1 MYYGLRRALDME
13 TRVDSLINR
22 FVLSFT
28 ETKEN
33 DGSDLQKLLD
43 GMRETYGLDVVYV
56 MEQMS
61 SNCEFGYTHMSVSEQ
76 KYDRTNKTF
85 VFEERFAANA
95 SSLFDEEGLSADAD
109 IAGMDG
115 EAFALCIQ
123 CGFIVNGNYLGG
135 VGFCKNAE
143 DGSLSEER
151 AALQKLMRAVWIY
164 LNVKKAE
171 DTAVCRY
178 QRELTALKN
187 VYSTILYV
195 DLHADSYTTVH
206 TDKRL
211 GDFIPYNGS
220 FTDIERLISGGRVV
234 EKFRQELSEIF
245 DTGYISTYLCEETPS
260 YDFDYQ
266 TADAN
271 GINWYRAGIV
281 LVDTDEERKPY
292 HILVMFKE
300 ITEQKELLDSG
311 KEAFDMLRDAYYR
324 ISSVD
329 LNKGHFHNMKIVEC
343 DRENELEVEGD
354 YNKVI
359 NACARKHIPEE
370 YRDKFLSIMSPENL
384 KAFFSV
390 KREPVVLAYK
400 HLVGSEY
407 QWVQSEIVPLDSYSD
422 TNAHVIWYMKNIT
435 DEKAKE
441 DAYNESLLEAN
452 TKLRNTQ
459 KTMDI
464 EAQAYELVY
473 RNIANI
479 SSAEDIRLS
488 IQEMLEDVGKFTRA
502 ERVYIFEDR
511 GEYFPNTFEWCAN
524 GITPEIN
531 NLQEIRPEE
540 ITYWTDTLIKGEC
553 IVIPDIEK
561 VKNDTPVIY
570 DILKPQ
576 DITSVIEAPIMIDNH
591 LIGFL
596 GVDNPP
602 EEITPLVAKSLQVL
616 GAFLAIT
623 IKNREEYQ
631 NSLQRANDA
640 LKKSNAALK
649 DAYEAADR
657 ASCAKTD
664 FLSNMSHDIRT
675 PMNAIIGMT
684 AIAGAYIDDKER
696 VQDCLT
702 KITASGKHLLSLIN
716 EILDMSR
723 IESGKVTLS
732 EEEFNLSD
740 LIENL
745 LTMVK
750 PQVAE
755 KNHQMNV
762 RIADLEH
769 EDVIGDSLRIQQAF
783 VNIMSNAVKYTPDGG
798 TINLTISERPTNKTR
813 VGCYEFVFED
823 NGIGMSEE
831 FMEKL
836 FTPFERSDNE
846 YSSKIQGTGLGMAIT
861 KNIVNMM
868 NGDIKVKSVQ
878 GEGTTFTVTI
888 FLRLQNVDD
897 VSVGELAG
905 LPVLVVDDDE
915 ICCQSTAE
923 ILKEIGMDSEW
934 VTNGHT
940 AVERV
945 AQRHEAEDDFF
956 AVILDWKMPGM
967 DGLET
972 ARKIRR
978 AVGNEVPIII
988 FSAYDWTDIEME
1000 ARAAGVD
1007 AFISKP
1013 LFKSRLTTLFK
1024 GLVGEESAA
1033 PKNELENIAQS
1044 DYSDKRILLV
1054 EDNEINREI
1063 AVEILGMTG
1072 IKIETAENGK
1082 IAVDMVSDSEDGYYN
1097 LVFMD
1102 IQMPVM
1108 NGYDAASAIRSLGRK
1123 YTNRLPI
1130 IAMTANAFAEDVVAT
1145 KNAGMNEHIAKPLDM
1160 GKLDDA
1166 MKRWL

>member
-1 MYYGLRRALDME
+1 ME
-13 TRVDSLINR
+13 TRVDALINR
-22 FVLSFT
+22 FVLSLI
-28 ETKEN
+28 ETKGN
-33 DGSDLQKLLD
+33 GGADLQKLLD
-43 GMRETYGLDVVYV
+43 GVREAYGLDVVYV
-56 MEQMS
+56 TEQMS
-61 SNCEFGYTHMSVSEQ
+61 SNCEFGYTYMSVSDR
-76 KYDRTNKTF
+76 KYEHTNET
-85 VFEERFAANA
+85 VMYEEEFARNA
-95 SSLFDEEGLSADAD
+95 ASLFDDDAVSFNAK
-109 IAGMDG
+109 IAGVEG
-115 EAFALCIQ
+115 EDFVSCIQ

-135 VGFCKNAE
+135 VGFCKKEE
-143 DGSLSEER
+143 DGELSGKRE
-151 AALQKLMRAVWIY
+151 ALCKLTRAVWTY

-195 DLHADSYTTVH
+195 DLHEDSYTTVH

-211 GDFIPYNGS
+211 GDLIPYSGR
-220 FTDIERLISGGRVV
+220 FTDIEKLISDGRVV
-234 EKFRQELSEIF
+234 EKFRRELSDIF
-245 DTGYISTYLCEETPS
+245 DIGYISAYLCDETPS

-266 TADAN
+266 TMDDN
-271 GINWYRAGIV
+271 EINWYRAGIV
-281 LVDTDEERKPY
+281 LVDTGADRKPR

-300 ITEQKELLDSG
+300 ITEQKEILDSG
-311 KEAFDMLRDAYYR
+311 KEAFDMLRDSYYR

-343 DRENELEVEGD
+343 DRENELEVEGN
-354 YNKVI
+354 YSKVI
-359 NACARKHIPEE
+359 KACASKHIPEE
-370 YRDKFLSIMSPENL
+370 YREKFLSIMSPENL

-390 KREPVVLAYK
+390 KKEPVVVAYK

-407 QWVQSEIVPLDSYSD
+407 RWVQSEMVPLDSYSD

-452 TKLRNTQ
+452 AALRNAQ
-459 KTMDI
+459 KTMEI

-479 SSAEDIRLS
+479 STAEDIHLS
-488 IQEMLEDVGKFTRA
+488 IQEMLEEVGRFTGA

-511 GEYFPNTFEWCAN
+511 GDFFPNTFEWCAD
-524 GITPEIN
+524 GITPEID
-531 NLQEIRPEE
+531 NLQEIRPDE

-561 VKNDTPVIY
+561 TKKETPIIY

-576 DITSVIEAPIMIDNH
+576 NITSVIEAPIMIDNH

-631 NSLQRANDA
+631 NSLQMANDA

-657 ASCAKTD
+657 ASSAKTD

-696 VQDCLT
+696 VQDCLA
-702 KITASGKHLLSLIN
+702 KITASSKHLLSLIN

-723 IESGKVTLS
+723 IESGKLTLS

-745 LTMVK
+745 LTMVR

-755 KNHQMNV
+755 KNHQLNV
-762 RIADLEH
+762 RIVDIEH

-823 NGIGMSEE
+823 NGIGMSRE
-831 FMEKL
+831 FMKKL
-836 FTPFERSDNE
+836 FTPFERAENE

-888 FLRLQNVDD
+888 FLRLQSVDD
-897 VSVGELAG
+897 VSTEELAG

-934 VTNGHT
+934 VTNGRT

-945 AQRHEAEDDFF
+945 AQRHDNDDDFF
-956 AVILDWKMPGM
+956 AVILDWKMPDM

-972 ARKIRR
+972 AKEIRR
-978 AVGNEVPIII
+978 RVGNEVPIII
-988 FSAYDWTDIEME
+988 LSAYDWTDIEME

-1013 LFKSRLTTLFK
+1013 LFKSRLTSLFK
-1024 GLVGEESAA
+1024 GLAGEETEE
-1033 PKNELENIAQS
+1033 PRNELEDIAQS

-1072 IKIETAENGK
+1072 IQIETAENGK
-1082 IAVDMVSDSEDGYYN
+1082 IAVDMVSDSADGYYD

-1130 IAMTANAFAEDVVAT
+1130 VAMTANAFAEDVVAT
-1145 KNAGMNEHIAKPLDM
+1145 KNAGMNEHIAKPLDL

>member
-1 MYYGLRRALDME
+1 ME
-13 TRVDSLINR
+13 TRVDGSINR
-22 FVLSFT
+22 FALSFI
-28 ETKEN
+28 ETKES
-33 DGSDLQKLLD
+33 DGAALHKLLNEV
-43 GMRETYGLDVVYV
+43 REAYGLDIVYV

-61 SNCEFGYTHMSVSEQ
+61 SNCEFGYTHMSVSDR
-76 KYDRTNKTF
+76 KYECTNKT
-85 VFEERFAANA
+85 VVYDEEFTGNAAL
-95 SSLFDEEGLSADAD
+95 LFDDEAVSFDAK
-109 IAGMDG
+109 IAGVDG
-115 EAFALCIQ
+115 EDFVSCIQ

-135 VGFCKNAE
+135 VGFCKREE
-143 DGSLSEER
+143 DGELSEKRE
-151 AALQKLMRAVWIY
+151 ALRKLTRAVWTY

-171 DTAVCRY
+171 DTEAYRY

-187 VYSTILYV
+187 IYSTILYV
-195 DLHADSYTTVH
+195 DLHEDSYKTIH
-206 TDKRL
+206 SDKKL
-211 GDFIPYNGS
+211 DDLIPHSGN
-220 FTDIERLISGGRVV
+220 FTDIKKLISYGRVV
-234 EKFRQELSEIF
+234 EKFRRELGEIF
-245 DTGYISTYLCEETPS
+245 DIGYISAYLCDETPS
-260 YDFDYQ
+260 YDFYYQ
-266 TADAN
+266 TIDDN
-271 GINWYRAGIV
+271 EINWYRAGIV
-281 LVDTDEERKPY
+281 LVDTDMDNKPH
-292 HILVMFKE
+292 HILVMLKE
-300 ITEQKELLDSG
+300 ITEQKEILDSG
-311 KEAFDMLRDAYYR
+311 KEAFDMLRDSYYR

-329 LNKGHFHNMKIVEC
+329 LNKGYFHNLKIVEC

-359 NACARKHIPEE
+359 KACAGKHIPEE

-390 KREPVVLAYK
+390 KKEPVVVAYK

-407 QWVQSEIVPLDSYSD
+407 RWVQSEVVPLDSYSD
-422 TNAHVIWYMKNIT
+422 TNAHVIWYVKNIT

-452 TKLRNTQ
+452 AALRDAQ
-459 KTMDI
+459 KTMEI

-479 SSAEDIRLS
+479 STTEDIHLS
-488 IQEMLEDVGKFTRA
+488 IQEMLEEVGKFTGA

-511 GEYFPNTFEWCAN
+511 GDFFPNTFEWCAD
-524 GITPEIN
+524 GIAPEIG
-531 NLQEIRPEE
+531 NLQEILPDE

-561 VKNDTPVIY
+561 TKKETPIIY

-576 DITSVIEAPIMIDNH
+576 NITSVIEAPIMIDNH

-640 LKKSNAALK
+640 LKESNAALK

-657 ASCAKTD
+657 ASSAKTD

-696 VQDCLT
+696 VRDCLA
-702 KITASGKHLLSLIN
+702 KITASSKHLLSLIN

-723 IESGKVTLS
+723 IESGKLTLS

-762 RIADLEH
+762 RIVDIEH

-783 VNIMSNAVKYTPDGG
+783 VNIMSNAIKYTPDGG
-798 TINLTISERPTNKTR
+798 TINLTISERPTNKTK

-831 FMEKL
+831 FMKKL
-836 FTPFERSDNE
+836 FTPFERAENE

-878 GEGTTFTVTI
+878 GEGTTFTITI
-888 FLRLQNVDD
+888 FLRLQSVDD
-897 VSVGELAG
+897 VSIEELVG

-934 VTNGHT
+934 VTKGHT

-945 AQRHEAEDDFF
+945 VQRHDNDDDFF

-972 ARKIRR
+972 TKERRKK
-978 AVGNEVPIII
+978 VGNEVPIII

-1013 LFKSRLTTLFK
+1013 LFKSRLTSLFK
-1024 GLVGEESAA
+1024 GLVGEEVDV
-1033 PKNELENIAQS
+1033 PENELENIARS

-1072 IKIETAENGK
+1072 IQIETAENGK
-1082 IAVDMVSDSEDGYYN
+1082 IAVDMVSDSADGYYD

-1145 KNAGMNEHIAKPLDM
+1145 KNAGMNEHIAKPLDLS
-1160 GKLDDA
+1160 KLDDA

>member
-1 MYYGLRRALDME
+1 ME
-13 TRVDSLINR
+13 TRVDVLINR
-22 FVLSFT
+22 FVLSFV
-28 ETKEN
+28 ETKGN
-33 DGSDLQKLLD
+33 YVPDLQMLLD
-43 GMRETYGLDVVYV
+43 GVREAYGLDVVYV
-56 MEQMS
+56 IEQMS
-61 SNCEFGYTHMSVSEQ
+61 SNREFGYTHMSVSDR
-76 KYDRTNKTF
+76 KYDRTNNTV
-85 VFEERFAANA
+85 VFEEEFAKKAV
-95 SSLFDEEGLSADAD
+95 SLFDDEAVSLNAR
-109 IAGMDG
+109 IAGVDG
-115 EAFALCIQ
+115 EDFTSCIQ

-135 VGFCKNAE
+135 VGFCKRGE
-143 DGSLSEER
+143 DGELSGKRE
-151 AALQKLMRAVWIY
+151 ALRRLTRAVWTY
-164 LNVKKAE
+164 LNVKMAE

-187 VYSTILYV
+187 VYSTILYA
-195 DLHADSYTTVH
+195 DLCENSYTTVH

-211 GDFIPYNGS
+211 GDIIPYSGR
-220 FTDIERLISGGRVV
+220 FTDIERLISDGRVV
-234 EKFRQELSEIF
+234 EKFRRELGEIF
-245 DTGYISTYLCEETPS
+245 DIGYISSYLCDETPS

-266 TADAN
+266 TMDDN
-271 GINWYRAGIV
+271 EINWYRAGIV
-281 LVDTDEERKPY
+281 LVDTDADRKPH
-292 HILVMFKE
+292 HILVMLKE
-300 ITEQKELLDSG
+300 ITEQKEILDSG
-311 KEAFDMLRDAYYR
+311 KEAFDMLRDSYYR

-359 NACARKHIPEE
+359 RACAGKHIPEE

-390 KREPVVLAYK
+390 KKEPVVVAYK
-400 HLVGSEY
+400 HLVDGEY
-407 QWVQSEIVPLDSYSD
+407 RWVQSEVVPLDSYSD
-422 TNAHVIWYMKNIT
+422 ANAHVIWYVKNIT

-452 TKLRNTQ
+452 AALRNAQ
-459 KTMDI
+459 KIMGI

-479 SSAEDIRLS
+479 STTEDIRLS
-488 IQEMLEDVGKFTRA
+488 IQEMLEEVGRFTGA

-511 GEYFPNTFEWCAN
+511 GDFFPNTFEWCAD
-524 GITPEIN
+524 GITPEID
-531 NLQEIRPEE
+531 NLQEIRPDE

-561 VKNDTPVIY
+561 TKNETPVIY

-576 DITSVIEAPIMIDNH
+576 NITSVIEAPIMIDNH

-602 EEITPLVAKSLQVL
+602 EEITPLVSKSLQVL

-640 LKKSNAALK
+640 LKESNAALK

-657 ASCAKTD
+657 ASSAKTD

-696 VQDCLT
+696 VQDCLA
-702 KITASGKHLLSLIN
+702 KITASSKHLLSLIN

-723 IESGKVTLS
+723 IESGKLTLS

-762 RIADLEH
+762 RIVDIEH

-798 TINLTISERPTNKTR
+798 TINLTISERPTNKTK

-823 NGIGMSEE
+823 NGIGMSRE
-831 FMEKL
+831 FMKKL
-836 FTPFERSDNE
+836 FTPFERAENE

-868 NGDIKVKSVQ
+868 NGDIRVKSVQ

-888 FLRLQNVDD
+888 FLRLQSVDD
-897 VSVGELAG
+897 VSTEELAG

-934 VTNGHT
+934 VTKGHI

-945 AQRHEAEDDFF
+945 SQRHDNDEDFF

-972 ARKIRR
+972 AKEIRR
-978 AVGNEVPIII
+978 KVGNEVPIII

-1024 GLVGEESAA
+1024 GLAGEETAA
-1033 PKNELENIAQS
+1033 PRNELENIAQS

-1072 IKIETAENGK
+1072 IQIETAENGK
-1082 IAVDMVSDSEDGYYN
+1082 IAVDMVSDSADGYYD

-1145 KNAGMNEHIAKPLDM
+1145 KNAGMNEHIAKPLDL